1 MIEINYHSIRSRV
14 ITCMKET
21 PSLIYKLG
29 AMVHR
34 RLVYIYL
41 LNVPS
46 FSSRYFNKI
55 KRTSR
60 LGRLLA
66 LSLEILVKST
76 QNIQTLKRR
85 GFSIFIL
92 TLTSQFTFHMFSSC
106 SVQYSVKMTFWYFI
120 TCFKYSIRN
129 FQKRFHQTVI

>member
-1 MIEINYHSIRSRV
+1 M
-14 ITCMKET
+14 
-21 PSLIYKLG
+21 
-29 AMVHR
+29 HR

-66 LSLEILVKST
+66 LSLEILLMVNFVILITFIPFVFKGMGVCGRGGGGIFT
-76 QNIQTLKRR
+76 VCQNTCESVSRIL
-85 GFSIFIL
+85 SINPYWAIL
-92 TLTSQFTFHMFSSC
+92 SKTRLLFSSAE
-106 SVQYSVKMTFWYFI
+106 M
-120 TCFKYSIRN
+120 FK
-129 FQKRFHQTVI
+129 KPLWQTVWTHIYRSSLFWVHAVCFYT

>member
-1 MIEINYHSIRSRV
+1 MHQGNPVSNIQIR
-14 ITCMKET
+14 
-21 PSLIYKLG
+21 G
-29 AMVHR
+29 AMLHR

-66 LSLEILVKST
+66 LSLEILST
-76 QNIQTLKRR
+76 ISCIIIFFCDTQMKKNIL
-85 GFSIFIL
+85 L
-92 TLTSQFTFHMFSSC
+92 LLLM
-106 SVQYSVKMTFWYFI
+106 
-120 TCFKYSIRN
+120 
-129 FQKRFHQTVI
+129 

>member
-1 MIEINYHSIRSRV
+1 MHLGNPVLKYTNS
-14 ITCMKET
+14 
-21 PSLIYKLG
+21 G

-34 RLVYIYL
+34 RPVYIYL

-66 LSLEILVKST
+66 LSLEILGSSHQIRVGSPFGIKG
-76 QNIQTLKRR
+76 LKP
-85 GFSIFIL
+85 L
-92 TLTSQFTFHMFSSC
+92 
-106 SVQYSVKMTFWYFI
+106 
-120 TCFKYSIRN
+120 N
-129 FQKRFHQTVI
+129 